1 MKSFEGLSL
10 NPILTKSLA
19 EMKYDT
25 PTPIQAQAIPL
36 ALDGRDIMGSAQ
48 TGTGK
53 TAAFAIPL
61 VEGLLNHTH
70 GTALV
75 LTPTR
80 ELGKQVLGIMHELL
94 GRDSGINTAFL
105 IGGDSMQKQ
114 NNQLNRKPRLIVA
127 TPGRLN
133 DHLERGNVDLS
144 QTKFLV
150 LDETDRMLD
159 MGFSV
164 QLDRIFKHMPKKRQ
178 TLMFSATLPKNIME
192 MSKKY
197 LNNPERIAVGST
209 ITPAKNIKQE
219 VVRVP
224 QEQKYDE
231 LGRLLETRAGT
242 MIIFVKTKYG
252 TERMAKRLR
261 NDGFEADALH
271 GDLKQ
276 SRRDRVLGNFR
287 DMKFQILVATDVAAR
302 GLDVPHIQHVVNFDL
317 PQVPEDFIHRIGRTA
332 RAGAVGEAVSFV
344 SPQEGIKWHAI
355 EMLMDPTMKGSSMP
369 NKGSAKRRKSSG
381 KPFDKKKGTKKYADK
396 NNGKPASKK
405 PFSKKSDRSDDR
417 RDDKPFSKTKKGGK
431 SFGGKKRFEKSDDN
445 NDQRSD
451 KKSYGK
457 KRFEKSSDSDDKK
470 SSNRSGGKSYGGKK
484 RFEKS
489 DDNDQRSDKKS
500 YGKKRFEKSDSNDQR
515 SGGKPEGKAYKGKS
529 SYGDKKR
536 TDGASSDDRR
546 DGNGF
551 AKRKKN
557 SGGFKGKGAGNGA
570 KSYGPKGGG
579 KKFGNKP
586 NKARPASGGG
596 KRPKT
601 RAA

>member
-1 MKSFEGLSL
+1 MKNFDGLSL
-10 NPILTKSLA
+10 NPILSKSLA
-19 EMKYDT
+19 QMKYDT
-25 PTPIQAQAIPL
+25 PTPIQAKAIPL

-70 GTALV
+70 GNALV

-80 ELGKQVLGIMHELL
+80 ELGKQVLGIIHDLL

-164 QLDRIFKHMPKKRQ
+164 QLDRIFKYMPKKRQ

-192 MSKKY
+192 MSKRY
-197 LNNPERIAVGST
+197 LTNPERIAVGST
-209 ITPAKNIKQE
+209 IAPAKNIKQE
-219 VVRVP
+219 VIRVA

-231 LGRLLETRAGT
+231 LMRVLETRAGT
-242 MIIFVKTKYG
+242 VVIFVKTKYG

-302 GLDVPHIQHVVNFDL
+302 GLDIPHIQHVVNFDL

-332 RAGAVGEAVSFV
+332 RAGAEGEAISFV
-344 SPQEGIKWHAI
+344 SPQEGSKWHAI

-369 NKGSAKRRKSSG
+369 NKGAAKRRKSSG
-381 KPFDKKKGTKKYADK
+381 KSFDKKKGTKKNTGKYAGK

-405 PFSKKSDRSDDR
+405 SYGKKSDRSDDR

-431 SFGGKKRFEKSDDN
+431 S
-445 NDQRSD
+445 
-451 KKSYGK
+451 
-457 KRFEKSSDSDDKK
+457 
-470 SSNRSGGKSYGGKK
+470 YGGKK

-489 DDNDQRSDKKS
+489 DDNDQRSNKKSNGKPARKS
-500 YGKKRFEKSDSNDQR
+500 YG
-515 SGGKPEGKAYKGKS
+515 G
-529 SYGDKKR
+529 KKR
-536 TDGASSDDRR
+536 TNESSSDDRR

-551 AKRKKN
+551 AKRKSN
-557 SGGFKGKGAGNGA
+557 GGGFKGKGAGNGG
-570 KSYGPKGGG
+570 KSFGPKGG
-579 KKFGNKP
+579 KKFGNRP